1 MAAAQVIS
9 FPDVATFDASSRS
22 DRQDAVDSVLG
33 TMAAEGELP
42 SEETIA
48 LMQKFIDGQI
58 EMQELVETIFANA
71 RR

>member
-1 MAAAQVIS
+1 MVAVQVIS
-9 FPDVATFDASSRS
+9 FPDVATFDASSRP

-48 LMQKFIDGQI
+48 LMQKFIDGEI
-58 EMQELVETIFANA
+58 EMHQLVETIFANA

>member
-1 MAAAQVIS
+1 MAAAQVVS
-9 FPDVATFDASSRS
+9 FPDVSSFDVSSRP

-48 LMQKFIDGQI
+48 LMQEFIDGHI
-58 EMQELVETIFANA
+58 EMDQLVEMIFANA
-71 RR
+71 RG

>member
-9 FPDVATFDASSRS
+9 FPDVIAYDASSRS

-48 LMQKFIDGQI
+48 LMQKFVDGQI
-58 EMQELVETIFANA
+58 EMHQLVETIFANA